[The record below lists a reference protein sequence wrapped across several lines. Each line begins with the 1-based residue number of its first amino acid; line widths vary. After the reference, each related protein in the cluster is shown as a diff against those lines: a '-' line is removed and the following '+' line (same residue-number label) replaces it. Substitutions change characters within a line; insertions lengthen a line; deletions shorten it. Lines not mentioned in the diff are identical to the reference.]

1 MRATY
6 SPLDYAA
13 TALPCLAWLR
23 RYNIRK
29 DLMYD
34 LLAGASV
41 AALVVPQGMSYARL
55 AGLPQEYGLYGA
67 FVPVMVYAA
76 LGSSKHLA
84 VGPVAVTSLII
95 GSALPAIVA
104 RDVPGFAF
112 EADPNRPANP
122 AGQDAYNRA
131 AIQVAFLAGVLY
143 TAVGVFRLGFFIN
156 FLSHSVIAGFMTGAA
171 TLIGL
176 TQMRHLFGY
185 DHRPNPAWTPAS
197 PPNVTQ
203 YLPFPRGQADDRVV
217 NQVKNLFSPE
227 WLAMFKW
234 RDFVMGLAWVA
245 LLLAMKAVGK
255 RSKRLVWVKAVGP
268 LTVTALSIA
277 VTAGLRLQ
285 CDPKNKAFNSG
296 CVRVVGRVPTGL
308 PRETV
313 TWWFPMTRF
322 GDKLGL
328 ALLVCAIDILESVS
342 IAKALAFKNR
352 YELSSTQE
360 LVGLGVANVFGAAF
374 SCYTTTGSF
383 SRSAIMDNV
392 GAASQVAGWVGGVA
406 VMLVLLFLTPIF
418 RSMPQNAQGAI
429 IISALV
435 GLVQV
440 KEWRFLWRVSK
451 RDWAVFTA
459 AVLGVW
465 FGGVEIGLVF
475 AIVLSLILALYRSA
489 FPHTAVLGRLPGTDV
504 YRNVKQYASAKRV
517 PGLLLVRVDAPLF
530 FANVAPVADAL
541 RKYERE
547 ATADGDGAVKAV
559 VIDLSPVTDVDAS
572 AVHFLAA
579 YVRGARARGLDVAL
593 ANPSC
598 DVAKILARAGLDAL
612 VGRDRV
618 FVRVGDAVDALRA
631 AAPLPVAGAAG
642 EKEGKEAPTG
652 AAAV

>member
-1 MRATY
+1 M
-6 SPLDYAA
+6 AA
-13 TALPCLAWLR
+13 ALPCVGWLR
-23 RYNIRK
+23 RYNLKK
-29 DLMYD
+29 DLLYD

-55 AGLPQEYGLYGA
+55 AGLPQEFGLYGA
-67 FVPVMVYAA
+67 FVPVMIYAA

-104 RDVPGFAF
+104 RDSPGFRF

-131 AIQVAFLAGVLY
+131 AIQVAFLAGVMY

-156 FLSHSVIAGFMTGAA
+156 FLSHSVISGFMTGAA

-176 TQMRHLFGY
+176 TQMRYLFGY
-185 DHRPNPAWTPAS
+185 DARRNPAWTAS
-197 PPNVTQ
+197 SPKSVPQ
-203 YLPFPRGQADDRVV
+203 YLPFPRGQADDRLI
-217 NQVKNLFSPE
+217 NQVKNLFSRE
-227 WLAMFKW
+227 WLAVFKW
-234 RDFVMGLAWVA
+234 RDFVMGLAWIA
-245 LLLAMKAVGK
+245 LLLAMKEVGK
-255 RSKRLVWVKAVGP
+255 RSKRLVFVKALGP
-268 LTVTALSIA
+268 LTVAGLSIA
-277 VTAGLRLQ
+277 VTAGLHLQ
-285 CDPKNKAFNSG
+285 CDPKVKAFNPR

-308 PRETV
+308 PHETL
-313 TWWFPMTRF
+313 TWWFPMTRVV
-322 GDKLGL
+322 DKLGL
-328 ALLVCAIDILESVS
+328 AVLVCAIDVLESVS

-352 YELSSTQE
+352 YELKPTQE
-360 LVGLGVANVFGAAF
+360 LIALGVANVFGSAF

-392 GAASQVAGWVGGVA
+392 GAASQIAGWVGGLL
-406 VMLVLLFLTPIF
+406 VMMVLLFLTPIF
-418 RSMPQNAQGAI
+418 RSMPLNAQGAI

-435 GLVQV
+435 GLVQL
-440 KEWRFLWRVSK
+440 KEWRFLWRVSL

-465 FGGVEIGLVF
+465 FGGVEIGLAF
-475 AIVLSLILALYRSA
+475 AIALSLLLALYRSA

-547 ATADGDGAVKAV
+547 AVADADGPIKAV
-559 VIDLSPVTDVDAS
+559 VIDLSPVSDVDAS

-579 YVRGARARGLDVAL
+579 YIRGARARGLDVAL

-598 DVAKILARAGLDAL
+598 DVSRLLARAGLDTL

-631 AAPLPVAGAAG
+631 AAPLAVAGDG
-642 EKEGKEAPTG
+642 GGKLAPETG
-652 AAAV
+652 DKAV